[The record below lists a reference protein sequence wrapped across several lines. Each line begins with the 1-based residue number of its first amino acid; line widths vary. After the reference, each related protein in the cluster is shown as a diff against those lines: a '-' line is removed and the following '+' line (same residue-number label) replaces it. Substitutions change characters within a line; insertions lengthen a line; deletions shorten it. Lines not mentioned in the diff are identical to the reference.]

1 MKRFILYLLV
11 SVLAACEQSSGG
23 VAGAKGDTPVKYV
36 ICGAGESNCFV
47 AARFK
52 DIDACQSHKTWA
64 DMLCDSKSKADE
76 MVCHKDPGPSI
87 GFAYCT
93 H

>member
-52 DIDACQSHKTWA
+52 DIDACQRALRGTRISGVLTV
-64 DMLCDSKSKADE
+64 KAA
-76 MVCHKDPGPSI
+76 V
-87 GFAYCT
+87 
-93 H
+93 